1 MGISNVDK
9 TLASNRL
16 VFEVRRDKAKL
27 QRFRGDPE
35 AVMAEY
41 GLTGEERAAWRA
53 QDLKRLAELGV
64 HPYFLPQVSR
74 LIEGGA
80 YNHND
85 SAAARLYAEKML
97 GAKKTSS
104 G

>member
-1 MGISNVDK
+1 MSILNVDK

-16 VFEVRRDKAKL
+16 IFEVRRDGAKL

-35 AVMAEY
+35 AVMEEYRLTEAE
-41 GLTGEERAAWRA
+41 RRAWREC
-53 QDLKRLAELGV
+53 DLKRLAELGV

-85 SAAARLYAEKML
+85 SAAARLYARKML
-97 GAKKTSS
+97 G

>member
-1 MGISNVDK
+1 MGIENVDK

-16 VFEVRRDKAKL
+16 IFEVRRDAAKL

-41 GLTGEERAAWRA
+41 RLTEAERGAWRA
-53 QDLKRLAELGV
+53 RDLRRLAELGV

-74 LIEGGA
+74 LIEGAA

-85 SAAARLYAEKML
+85 SPAARLYAAKLL
-97 GAKKTSS
+97 G

>member
-1 MGISNVDK
+1 MSILNVDK

-16 VFEVRRDKAKL
+16 IFEVRRDAAKL

-41 GLTGEERAAWRA
+41 RLTEAERRAWRDC
-53 QDLKRLAELGV
+53 DLKRLAELGV

-74 LIEGGA
+74 LVEGGA

-85 SAAARLYAEKML
+85 SAAARLYARKML
-97 GAKKTSS
+97 G